1 MHEQFNY
8 HVKSL
13 TTTDQRKIRGVAS
26 TSDVDREGDVL
37 VAEGA
42 TFNLPL
48 PLLLHHDLR
57 LPVGRVTSLRVVG
70 KAIEFEAEL
79 PEVEEPGALKERV
92 DEAWQSIKSALIR
105 GVSVGFLPSSIKPT
119 ATGQRVEKWELFEL
133 SLTTVPA
140 NARAGITG
148 FKALPYAHPQ
158 QAPEEKPMSIAKQI
172 KSFTEKRSLLA
183 ASMKSLMDKAGEEG
197 RTLAPEEEA
206 EYDQAG
212 ADLAAVDKHL
222 ARLKSMET
230 DQAAGAKAIAP
241 PAGAANPAQHGL
253 EVRDVN
259 RVTTYN
265 AVPKG
270 RAFAR
275 YAKAL
280 AMANGNRFE
289 AAEYAKAFHDTPQ
302 VALALKAAV
311 QPGTTTGETYGAPLA
326 PLQHMANEFI
336 ELLTPQTIIGRLPG
350 LRTIPFNVSVP
361 RHTSGSTVSWVGEA
375 KPAPVS
381 SQAFGNIQLGK
392 AKVVALTAISEE
404 LVKLSTPQADA
415 IIQDEM
421 SKSIV
426 KFLDTAFID
435 PAKAAVEGV
444 SPASVTKQG
453 QTVAAS
459 GTDSAALR
467 ADIKSAIGKLLAKNI
482 SPVGCVWVM
491 TEIQALSIGMMR
503 NALGGQEFPGITA
516 TGGVL
521 EGFPV
526 ITSNSVPTEAVGG
539 TAPIALL
546 KPSEILVADEGG
558 IEIDITRDASLLMSD
573 DPETD
578 TGAPVSLFQNGLV
591 GIRALRHINWTP
603 RRADAVASITG
614 AKYA

>member
-1 MHEQFNY
+1 MHEQFTY
-8 HVKSL
+8 QMKSL
-13 TTTDQRKIRGVAS
+13 TTDQRKIRGVAS
-26 TSDVDREGDVL
+26 TSDVDREGEVL
-37 VAEGA
+37 VAEGVKF
-42 TFNLPL
+42 TLPL
-48 PLLLHHDLR
+48 PLLMHHDFQLT
-57 LPVGRVTSLRVVG
+57 VGQVTSLRVVG

-79 PEVEEPGALKERV
+79 PEIEEPGALKERV
-92 DEAWQSIKSALIR
+92 DEAWQSIKAGLIR
-105 GVSVGFLPSSIKPT
+105 GVSVGFLPHSSTPT
-119 ATGQRVEKWELFEL
+119 ATGRRVDRWELFEL
-133 SLTTVPA
+133 SLTPVPV

-148 FKALPYAHPQ
+148 FKALPDTHPQ

-197 RTLAPEEEA
+197 RTLTPEEEG
-206 EYDQAG
+206 EYDQAN

-222 ARLKSMET
+222 VRLKSLET
-230 DQAAGAKAIAP
+230 DQAAGAKAITP
-241 PAGAANPAQHGL
+241 PAGAANPAQHGQDA
-253 EVRDVN
+253 RDVS
-259 RVTTYN
+259 RVTSYST
-265 AVPKG
+265 VPKG

-326 PLQHMANEFI
+326 PLQYMANEFI

-361 RHTSGSTVSWVGEA
+361 RHNSGSTVNWVGEA

-392 AKVVALTAISEE
+392 AKVVALTAISQE

-435 PAKAAVEGV
+435 PTRAAVEGV

-459 GTDSAALR
+459 GTDAAALR
-467 ADIKSAIGKLLAKNI
+467 ADIKAVVSKLLEKNI
-482 SPVGCVWVM
+482 SPNGCVWVM

-503 NALGGQEFPGITA
+503 SALGGLEFPGIGA

-521 EGFPV
+521 ENFPV
-526 ITSNSVPTEAVGG
+526 ITSNSVPTDAVAG
-539 TAPIALL
+539 TSPIVLL
-546 KPSEILVADEGG
+546 KSSEILVADEGG
-558 IEIDITRDASLLMSD
+558 IEIDITREASLLMSD
-573 DPETD
+573 DPENDAGT
-578 TGAPVSLFQNGLV
+578 PVSLFQNGLV
-591 GIRALRHINWTP
+591 GIRALRDINWTP